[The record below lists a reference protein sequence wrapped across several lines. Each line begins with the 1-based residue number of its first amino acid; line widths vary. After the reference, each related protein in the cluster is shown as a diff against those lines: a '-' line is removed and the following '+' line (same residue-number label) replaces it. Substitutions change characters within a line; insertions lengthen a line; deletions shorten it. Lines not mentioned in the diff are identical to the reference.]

1 MALDLMLVL
10 TNGERRIIT
19 LPGHTG
25 SVANALGRLDDWI
38 ETRDGNWVQ
47 KSFVVEV
54 HLTERKVE
62 ETPETS
68 R

>member
-1 MALDLMLVL
+1 M
-10 TNGERRIIT
+10 IT

-25 SVANALGRLDDWI
+25 SVANALDRLDDWI

-54 HLTERKVE
+54 RLVDGKAQSSAEAG
-62 ETPETS
+62 S
-68 R
+68 